1 MKYELEKFI
10 GKKVKIQLNDG
21 DVYIGNVDDI
31 SDAEDNERP
40 YKTIEI
46 WVEDIGGRF
55 FYEDEIK
62 KIQEIE
68 EQK

>member
-55 FYEDEIK
+55 FMKMKLK
-62 KIQEIE
+62 KF
-68 EQK
+68 KK